1 MGLSSALLL
10 ILFGLRPHGSSVDYP
25 AHDTVQGFAIG
36 ATTVPTDEIKKRFNT
51 DLTRKGFAVIE
62 VALYPEAGS
71 TLDVSIDDF
80 RLESARTL
88 TPAMVEARLN
98 GRKPTSPRNPNI
110 PEIYTSVTVG
120 YESARDNVNG
130 GRQRGGVYTD
140 TSVGVGVGN
149 YPPQPLPP
157 RATDTTLERL
167 EDQSLPEGR
176 TSQPVAGYLYFPK
189 PKKKGPYEL
198 IYIGKSEQVK
208 LTVP

>member
-10 ILFGLRPHGSSVDYP
+10 MLFGLRPHGASVDYP

-36 ATTVPTDEIKKRFNT
+36 AAAVPVDEVKKRFNT
-51 DLTRKGFAVIE
+51 NLARKGFIVIE

-71 TLDVSIDDF
+71 TIDVSIDDF
-80 RLESARTL
+80 RLESARAL
-88 TPAMVEARLN
+88 TPAMVDARVN
-98 GRKPTSPRNPNI
+98 GRKPTSPRNPNL

-130 GRQRGGVYTD
+130 GRQRGGVYSA
-140 TSVGVGVGN
+140 TSVGVGTPG
-149 YPPQPLPP
+149 PAPIPP
-157 RATDTTLERL
+157 RQTDTIIDRL

-176 TSQPVAGYLYFPK
+176 TAQPVAGYLYFPK
-189 PKKKGPYEL
+189 TKKKGPYEL
-198 IYIGKSEQVK
+198 TYYGKSEQVK

>member
-36 ATTVPTDEIKKRFNT
+36 AASIPASEVTKRLNI
-51 DLTRKGFAVIE
+51 DLARKGFIVVE

-71 TLDVSIDDF
+71 TLDVAIADF
-80 RLESARTL
+80 RLESARAL
-88 TPAMVEARLN
+88 TPAMVDARLN
-98 GRKPTSPRNPNI
+98 SRKPRSPRNPNI
-110 PEIYTSVTVG
+110 PEVYTSVTVG

-130 GRQRGGVYTD
+130 GRSRGGVYTGA
-140 TSVGVGVGN
+140 SVGVGN
-149 YPPQPLPP
+149 YPSPSMPP
-157 RATDTTLERL
+157 RHTATTLDRL
-167 EDQSLPEGR
+167 EDQALEEGR

-189 PKKKGPYEL
+189 TKKKGPYEL
-198 IYIGKSEQVK
+198 IYNGKTEQVK